1 VTSACR
7 IAFRIPFS
15 HRRTTILSVVA
26 HNVPLLQY
34 WFLLPV
40 GVGIAILVMSA
51 GVSGATLW
59 VPVYLLWLKL
69 GTPLAFWLGLF
80 TMLFGFGS
88 GVYRNWRDQ
97 SYDGQLVRRFLAASA
112 PAAFVGGW
120 CAALINERLLIG
132 LFGVFLLFYSGAI
145 AVRTLRRALP
155 EARRDSVAYP
165 VAVVGG
171 ALTGL
176 ISIGVGIVAMP
187 SVLRHRS
194 IDTPGDGIGSL
205 VMIIFFTSFAAT
217 VGHLRPSFVR
227 DLHREMTQL
236 IAIML
241 WAAPAVIIGGQI
253 GPRVAQKLP
262 SERHARLYFSAVLFA
277 VGILTLCRAYA

>member
-1 VTSACR
+1 M
-7 IAFRIPFS
+7 
-15 HRRTTILSVVA
+15 
-26 HNVPLLQY
+26 QY

-40 GVGIAILVMSA
+40 GVAIAVLVMSA

-59 VPVYLLWLKL
+59 VPVYLVWLRL
-69 GTPLAFWLGLF
+69 GVPLAFWLGLF

-88 GVYRNWRDQ
+88 GVYRNWRDH
-97 SYDGQLVRRFLAASA
+97 SYDGLLVRRFLAVSA
-112 PAAFVGGW
+112 PAAFVSAW
-120 CAALINERLLIG
+120 CAALVNQRLLIG
-132 LFGVFLLFYSGAI
+132 FFGAFLLFYSGMI
-145 AVRTLRRALP
+145 AVRTFKAALP
-155 EARRDSVAYP
+155 QARRDSVAYP
-165 VAVVGG
+165 VALVGG

-176 ISIGVGIVAMP
+176 ISIGVGMLAMP

-194 IDTPGDGIGSL
+194 IRTPGHGIGSL

-217 VGHLRPSFVR
+217 VGHLRPSFVG
-227 DLHREMTQL
+227 DLHREMTQI

-241 WAAPAVIIGGQI
+241 WAAPAVIIGGQV
-253 GPRVAQKLP
+253 GPRLAQKLP